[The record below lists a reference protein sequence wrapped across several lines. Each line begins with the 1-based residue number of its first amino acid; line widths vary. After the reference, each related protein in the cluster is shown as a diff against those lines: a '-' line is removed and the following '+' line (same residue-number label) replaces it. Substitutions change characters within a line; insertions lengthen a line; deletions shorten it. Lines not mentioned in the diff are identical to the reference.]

1 MLKLKILLHQAQIE
15 KAIETA
21 ELSVQA
27 RSIIN
32 NMQHLIDEL
41 LIENSELEQALNE
54 EGWNSGIG
62 NL

>member
-54 EGWNSGIG
+54 EG
-62 NL
+62 